1 MSLFGKKKFPA
12 PETAVEILEH
22 ESSSVYLTLEDDS
35 ILECIIVRWFMWNDH
50 SYGVLLPT
58 NTEDGTA
65 FLFYMEK
72 DENDGMPLISEIED
86 TEEYVKAGEVFDY
99 LMENAGYDFKE

>member
-1 MSLFGKKKFPA
+1 MGLFGKKFPA
-12 PETAVEILEH
+12 KESAVEILEH
-22 ESSSVYLTLEDDS
+22 LNEAVYLTLEDDS
-35 ILECIIVRWFMWNDH
+35 VLECLIVKWFMWNDH

-72 DENDGMPLISEIED
+72 DPKDGMPLISEIED
-86 TEEYVKAGEVFDY
+86 TTEYEKAGEVFDY
-99 LMENAGYDFKE
+99 LMEMDEFDYKE